1 MQAPGRKM
9 NKGLGQGQHGCEYEV
24 SLKMDEEKS
33 HNINLF
39 ILKSHDINLFIE
51 KSHNMNLFIQKSHNM
66 NLFKEKS
73 HRLMVEPEGH
83 PADRDC
89 HDTRNVNLKR
99 KRNKLI
105 CYSLFEQ

>member
-9 NKGLGQGQHGCEYEV
+9 SKGLGQGQHGCEYEV
-24 SLKMDEEKS
+24 LLKMD
-33 HNINLF
+33 
-39 ILKSHDINLFIE
+39 D
-51 KSHNMNLFIQKSHNM
+51 HNMNLFKEKSHNM

-73 HRLMVEPEGH
+73 HRLMVKPEGH